1 MEGERHHHPTLL
13 AGLLT
18 CDFSSD
24 ALMLMQFIHEITK
37 GEAKEDNWSSAN
49 YLVLISTSLIY
60 RKNQQIRE
68 EDLKG
73 RLPQ

>member
-1 MEGERHHHPTLL
+1 
-13 AGLLT
+13 
-18 CDFSSD
+18 
-24 ALMLMQFIHEITK
+24 MLMRFIHEITK

-60 RKNQQIRE
+60 RKNQQIRN

>member
-1 MEGERHHHPTLL
+1 
-13 AGLLT
+13 
-18 CDFSSD
+18 
-24 ALMLMQFIHEITK
+24 MLMQFIHEITK